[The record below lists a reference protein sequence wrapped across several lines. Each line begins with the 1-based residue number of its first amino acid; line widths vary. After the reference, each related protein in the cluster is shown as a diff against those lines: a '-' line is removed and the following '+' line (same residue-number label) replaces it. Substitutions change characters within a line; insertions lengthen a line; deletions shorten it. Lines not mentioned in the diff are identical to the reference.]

1 MKIIIAGAGA
11 VGFHLAELLAKENQ
25 DITVIDI
32 KNKVLMHMATHLDVM
47 TIKGDATSIEVL
59 HEANVNK
66 ADLFIAV
73 TTSESSNLLMA
84 ILAKQAGA
92 KKTIA
97 RVNNPEYFE
106 PAQLES
112 FERLGV
118 NSLISPIL
126 LAAQEVAQLLEQ
138 GSCTDIVNFE
148 DGKISVVGFTLDNT
162 CPLINR
168 TIFEIDQANSD
179 FDFRGVSI
187 LRGYETIIPRGNT
200 VLQKGDHL
208 YIAAEQKN
216 IDKALSFA
224 GKQIK
229 PIKRVMI
236 IGGTRLA
243 LQTAKL
249 LEKKYEVIVVVSDE
263 ERAKI
268 FVEQL
273 HHSLI
278 IHADSSNVEALKEEG
293 LQRMDAFIAL
303 APNSETNIITSLMAE
318 ELGVYK
324 TIALVE
330 NVNYTHISKNIGVDT
345 IINKKLIAANK
356 IFRFIRRGK
365 VKEIISLKGV
375 DAEVIEFELHKKNRL
390 LKYPIRDLH
399 LPTKSIIAG
408 VIRGNK
414 SFIPDGDFRFEL
426 NDKVIV
432 FAQPEAIHQVEEI
445 FK

>member
-1 MKIIIAGAGA
+1 MKIIIAGAGG
-11 VGFHLAELLAKENQ
+11 VGFHLAELLSREDQ
-25 DITVIDI
+25 DITVVDI
-32 KNKVLMHMATHLDVM
+32 QERVLMHIATHLDVM
-47 TIKGDATSIEVL
+47 TLKGDATSIEVL
-59 HEANVNK
+59 REANVNK

-168 TIFEIDQANSD
+168 TIYDIDQANSD

-187 LRGYETIIPRGNT
+187 LRGYETIIPRGQT
-200 VLQKGDHL
+200 KLLKGDHL

-216 IDKALSFA
+216 IDKALNFA

-229 PIKRVMI
+229 AIRRVMI

-243 LQTAKL
+243 LQTAKI
-249 LEKKYEVIVVVSDE
+249 LEKRYELTIVVSDK
-263 ERAKI
+263 ERGKL

-273 HHSLI
+273 HNSLV
-278 IHADSSNVEALKEEG
+278 IHADTNNIDALKEEG
-293 LQRMDAFIAL
+293 LNRMDAFIAL
-303 APNSETNIITSLMAE
+303 TPNSETNIITSLMAE

-399 LPTKSIIAG
+399 LPAKSIIAG
-408 VIRGNK
+408 VVRGNQ

>member
-1 MKIIIAGAGA
+1 MKIIIAGAGG
-11 VGFHLAELLAKENQ
+11 VGFHLAELLSKEDQ
-25 DITVIDI
+25 DITVVDI
-32 KNKVLMHMATHLDVM
+32 NENVLMHIATHLDVM
-47 TIKGDATSIEVL
+47 TLKGDATSIEVL
-59 HEANVNK
+59 KEANVNK

-73 TTSESSNLLMA
+73 TTSESSNLLMS
-84 ILAKQAGA
+84 ILAKQTGA

-112 FERLGV
+112 FERLGI

-126 LAAQEVAQLLEQ
+126 LAAQEVVQLLKQ

-148 DGKISVVGFTLDNT
+148 GGKISVVGFTLDNS

-168 TIFEIDQANSD
+168 TIYDIDQAHSD

-187 LRGYETIIPRGNT
+187 LRGYETIIPRGKT
-200 VLQKGDHL
+200 MLQKGDHL

-216 IDKALSFA
+216 IDKALNFA

-249 LEKKYEVIVVVSDE
+249 LEKCYELTIVVSSE
-263 ERAKI
+263 ERGKV

-278 IHADSSNVEALKEEG
+278 IHADTNNIDALKEEG
-293 LQRMDAFIAL
+293 LKRMDAFIAL
-303 APNSETNIITSLMAE
+303 TPNSETNIITSLMAE

-399 LPTKSIIAG
+399 LPAKSIIAG
-408 VIRGNK
+408 VVRGDE
-414 SFIPDGDFRFEL
+414 SYIPDGDFRFEI

>member
-1 MKIIIAGAGA
+1 MKIIIAGAGG
-11 VGFHLAELLAKENQ
+11 VGFHLAKLLSKEDQ
-25 DITVIDI
+25 DITVVDI
-32 KNKVLMHMATHLDVM
+32 EEGVLMHMATHLDVM
-47 TIKGDATSIEVL
+47 TLKGDATSIEVL
-59 HEANVNK
+59 REANVNR

-84 ILAKQAGA
+84 ILAKQVGA

-106 PAQLES
+106 PVQLES

-126 LAAQEVAQLLEQ
+126 LAAEEVKQLLKQ

-148 DGKISVVGFTLDNT
+148 DGKISVVGFTLDT
-162 CPLINR
+162 SCPLINR
-168 TIFEIDQANSD
+168 TIYDIDQANSD
-179 FDFRGVSI
+179 FNFRGVSI

-216 IDKALSFA
+216 IDKALNFA

-229 PIKRVMI
+229 PIKKVMI

-249 LEKKYEVIVVVSDE
+249 LEKHYELIIVVASR
-263 ERAKI
+263 ERGKV
-268 FVEQL
+268 FVEEL
-273 HHSLI
+273 HHSLV
-278 IHADSSNVEALKEEG
+278 IHADTNNIDALKEEG
-293 LQRMDAFIAL
+293 LKRMDAFIAL
-303 APNSETNIITSLMAE
+303 TPNSETNIITSLMAE

-390 LKYPIRDLH
+390 LKHPIRDLH
-399 LPTKSIIAG
+399 LPAKSIIAG
-408 VIRGNK
+408 VVRGDE
-414 SFIPDGDFRFEL
+414 SYIPDGDFRFEL

>member
-1 MKIIIAGAGA
+1 MKIIIAGAGG
-11 VGFHLAELLAKENQ
+11 VGFHLAELLSKEDQ
-25 DITVIDI
+25 DITVVDI
-32 KNKVLMHMATHLDVM
+32 NEHVLMHIATHLDVM
-47 TIKGDATSIEVL
+47 TLKGDATSIEVL
-59 HEANVNK
+59 KEANVNK

-73 TTSESSNLLMA
+73 TTSESSNLLMS
-84 ILAKQAGA
+84 ILAKQTGA

-148 DGKISVVGFTLDNT
+148 DGKISVVGFTLDT
-162 CPLINR
+162 SCPLINR
-168 TIFEIDQANSD
+168 TIHDIDQAHAD

-187 LRGYETIIPRGNT
+187 LRGYETIIPRGKT
-200 VLQKGDHL
+200 ILQKGDHL

-216 IDKALSFA
+216 IDKALNFA

-249 LEKKYEVIVVVSDE
+249 LEKRYELTIVVSSE
-263 ERAKI
+263 ERGKI

-278 IHADSSNVEALKEEG
+278 IHADTNNIDALKEEG
-293 LQRMDAFIAL
+293 LKRMDAFIAL
-303 APNSETNIITSLMAE
+303 TPNSETNIITSLMAE

-399 LPTKSIIAG
+399 LPAKSIIAG
-408 VIRGNK
+408 VVRGNE
-414 SFIPDGDFRFEL
+414 SYIPDGDFRFEI

>member
-1 MKIIIAGAGA
+1 MKIIIAGAGG
-11 VGFHLAELLAKENQ
+11 VGFHLAELLSKENQ
-25 DITVIDI
+25 DITVIDV
-32 KNKVLMHMATHLDVM
+32 KENVLLHMSTHLDVM
-47 TIKGDATSIEVL
+47 TFKGDATSIEVL
-59 HEANVNK
+59 REANVNK

-73 TTSESSNLLMA
+73 TTSESSNLLMS

-118 NSLISPIL
+118 NSLISPNL
-126 LAAQEVAQLLEQ
+126 LAAQEVSLLLEQ
-138 GSCTDIVNFE
+138 SSCTDIVNFE
-148 DGKISVVGFTLDNT
+148 DGKISLVGFTLDNS

-168 TIFEIDQANSD
+168 TIYDIDQAHSD

-187 LRGYETIIPRGNT
+187 LRGYETIIPRGKT
-200 VLQKGDHL
+200 ILQKGDHL
-208 YIAAEQKN
+208 YIAAKQKN

-229 PIKRVMI
+229 PIKRIMI
-236 IGGTRLA
+236 IGGSRLA
-243 LQTAKL
+243 LLAAKL
-249 LEKKYEVIVVVSDE
+249 LEKKYEITLVVSDR
-263 ERAKI
+263 ERGRE

-273 HHSLI
+273 HHCLV
-278 IHADSSNVEALKEEG
+278 IHADTNNIDALKEEG
-293 LQRMDAFIAL
+293 LQQMDAFIAL
-303 APNSETNIITSLMAE
+303 TPNSETNIVTSLMAE

-365 VKEIISLKGV
+365 VKEIISLNGV

-399 LPTKSIIAG
+399 LPEKSIIAG
-408 VIRGNK
+408 VVRGNE
-414 SFIPDGDFRFEL
+414 SYIPDGDFRFEL